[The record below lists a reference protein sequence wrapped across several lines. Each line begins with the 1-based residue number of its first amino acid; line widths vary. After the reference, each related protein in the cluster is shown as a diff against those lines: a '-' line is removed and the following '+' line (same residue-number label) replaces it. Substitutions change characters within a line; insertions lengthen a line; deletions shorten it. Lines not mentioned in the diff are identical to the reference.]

1 MHTRAKMSKLNDMND
16 MGEFNLARVLEHELA
31 TTDLIAPTIY
41 RLAEGRSDWTE
52 GCRAFETRF
61 RRTKRGSE
69 RTGELIITWGL
80 GEIAL
85 DYGYGTVRDDLRKLA
100 KAKNEDQITELAAIG
115 TAFCMMVVLMPGE
128 RITKVTAKGD
138 RGDFFLNGRRDEMM
152 EISGTV
158 RDNLD
163 SRFSR
168 KKRQILLNKMLRKAI
183 VNVSRFASATS
194 RLERVK

>member
-1 MHTRAKMSKLNDMND
+1 MND

-41 RLAEGRSDWTE
+41 RLAERRSDWTE